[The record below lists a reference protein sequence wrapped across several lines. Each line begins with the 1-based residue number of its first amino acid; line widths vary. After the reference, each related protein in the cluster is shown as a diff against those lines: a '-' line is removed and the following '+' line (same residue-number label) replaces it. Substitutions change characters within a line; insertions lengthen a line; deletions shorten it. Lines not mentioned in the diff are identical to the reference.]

1 MAYIGVSPSNG
12 VRRVH
17 TYTAT
22 ASQTTFSG
30 AGAEGTSLSYKDSNY
45 VDVYQNGVKL
55 GDADY
60 TATSGTSI
68 VLGTGATASDLVVIV
83 VFDVFSVADTVSKAD
98 GGTFDGNV
106 TFSGEII
113 TSTSGTSNVR
123 VGENAGD
130 AIASG
135 GNYNVVIG
143 DEAGTALTTGDNNV
157 AIGFEALNTE
167 DANGLNVAVGF
178 RSLKT
183 LNAGADAE
191 NVAVGNNTG
200 LSMTTAVYNT
210 VIGSQSG
217 DALTDG
223 SANTAVGYN
232 TLSADTRG
240 QNSTAVGRNALLAQN
255 FTSSTDSY
263 NVAMGRDAGLAITTG
278 VQNTFIGSLA
288 GDALTVG
295 DNNVAIGY
303 NALTAD
309 TKGERSVAIGVSAL
323 ASQNFTSATE
333 SKNTA
338 IGMFC
343 LDTLST
349 GTNNTAIGYNSGGD
363 VTTGVNNT
371 LIGSGTGDGITT
383 GDRNTAVGYFALG
396 GNIDDGQY
404 NTCIGADAGLVT
416 TGDQNTFVGAYDP
429 STGGSGAEVTTGGK
443 NTILGSFNGN
453 QSNLDI
459 RTSSNNIVISDG
471 DGFPDFYKT
480 MTVGTNGTWFT
491 GNRTATAYW
500 PHTSTGNALN
510 GISLQ
515 GETGTVGITSNS
527 LPLYINRNTDD
538 GGLIYFYATGNNEG
552 NISVSGTTVSY
563 NGGHLSRWSQLSDG
577 SKDTTIVKGTVMTN
591 LDQMAVWKHEAVK
604 VGDDEYSETGQLI
617 GKATEAKDAYTEDNE
632 QLNCMAV
639 SNVEGDVNVAGV
651 FVNWDYIDDGFNDM
665 NIAMTGDMVIRIA
678 KGTKVARG
686 DLLMSAGDGTAKPQ
700 GDDIVRSKTIAKVTS
715 TNVSHTYD
723 DGTYLVP
730 CVLMAC

>member
-1 MAYIGVSPSNG
+1 MPYIGVSPQFG
-12 VRRVH
+12 VRRKH

-22 ASQTTFSG
+22 ASQTSFSG
-30 AGAEGTSLSYKDSNY
+30 AGAEGATLSYTDSNF

-60 TATSGTSI
+60 TSTSGTAI
-68 VLGTGATASDLVVIV
+68 VLGTGATVNDIIEII
-83 VFDVFSVADTVSKAD
+83 VFDAFSVADTVSKAD
-98 GGTFDGNV
+98 GGQFDGAV
-106 TFSGEII
+106 TFAGGVSGVLDADGGITVDNITIDGTEIDLSSGDLTIDSAGNIILDAADSI
-113 TSTSGTSNVR
+113 TTPTAGTSNVR
-123 VGENAGD
+123 LGDHAGNS
-130 AIASG
+130 IQSG
-135 GNYNVVIG
+135 GNYNILLG
-143 DEAGTALTTGDNNV
+143 DEAGTSITTGDSNIAVGHGAGDALTTGINNV
-157 AIGFEALNTE
+157 AIGHLALSTE
-167 DANGLNVAVGF
+167 DGHGYNVAVGHQA
-178 RSLKT
+178 LLN
-183 LNAGADAE
+183 LNAGQHGYHTAVGYLAGTAMTLAFANTVVGGLAGDAITE
-191 NVAVGNNTG
+191 GNNNVAVGV
-200 LSMTTAVYNT
+200 LSLSAETE
-210 VIGSQSG
+210 GSK
-217 DALTDG
+217 
-223 SANTAVGYN
+223 NTAVGYGTLEAQNN
-232 TLSADTRG
+232 TSATDSH
-240 QNSTAVGRNALLAQN
+240 NTAVG
-255 FTSSTDSY
+255 FS
-263 NVAMGRDAGLAITTG
+263 AGNDINTG
-278 VQNTFIGSLA
+278 I
-288 GDALTVG
+288 
-295 DNNVAIGY
+295 
-303 NALTAD
+303 
-309 TKGERSVAIGVSAL
+309 
-323 ASQNFTSATE
+323 
-333 SKNTA
+333 
-338 IGMFC
+338 
-343 LDTLST
+343 
-349 GTNNTAIGYNSGGD
+349 
-363 VTTGVNNT
+363 NNT
-371 LIGSGTGDGITT
+371 LIGGLAGDGITS
-383 GDRNTAVGYFALG
+383 GDRNTALGYRSLSGAV
-396 GNIDDGQY
+396 DDGQY
-404 NTCIGADAGLVT
+404 NTCVGSDAGLVT

-527 LPLYINRNTDD
+527 LPLYINRNTND

-591 LDQMAVWKHEAVK
+591 LDQMAVWKHKAVK

-651 FVNWDYIDDGFNDM
+651 FVNWDYIDDGFIDM

-678 KGTKVARG
+678 KGTTVARG